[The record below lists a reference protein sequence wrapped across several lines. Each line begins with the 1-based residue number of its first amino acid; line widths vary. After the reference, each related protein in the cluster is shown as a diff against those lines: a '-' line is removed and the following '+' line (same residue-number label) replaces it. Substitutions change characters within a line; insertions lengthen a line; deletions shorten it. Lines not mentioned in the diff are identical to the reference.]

1 MRTRRTKSEIE
12 QDNILALTPDDGQKA
27 PASLQGEIAD
37 LKARYESGEGPTE
50 KKDKGSE
57 VKKAKKKSEL
67 AEEAARFETFSGS
80 LKLLSQVGAEMLC
93 AGLPNRKPPTDLEV
107 QMLDA
112 SLSGV
117 AQKHFDRLLE
127 YDAEL
132 ALLIVVLSIV
142 IPRLKREKPEGLDVT
157 KEVKNMFEAAQEAK
171 ADAAQGNSN
180 SRPGGNGEN
189 KNIETPIG
197 QVPA

>member
-1 MRTRRTKSEIE
+1 MLQSQEPTKRKHVRTRRTNSEIE
-12 QDNILALTPDDGQKA
+12 RDNLLSLTPGDGAQP
-27 PASLQGEIAD
+27 PASLQGELAD
-37 LKARYESGEGPTE
+37 LKARYEAGEGPSE
-50 KKDKGSE
+50 KKDKGAE

-67 AEEAARFETFSGS
+67 AQEAARFETFSGS

-93 AGLPNRKPPTDLEV
+93 SGLPNRKPPTELEV
-107 QMLDA
+107 SMLDA

-117 AQKHFDRLLE
+117 AQKHFDKLLE

-142 IPRLKREKPEGLDVT
+142 IPRLKREKVETVDVT
-157 KEVKNMFEAAQEAK
+157 KEVKNLFEAAQEAK
-171 ADAAQGNSN
+171 DAAKSDID

-189 KNIETPIG
+189 
-197 QVPA
+197 